1 MGKDCSCVCSICSV
15 CCMVC
20 SLFIVIPSCVI
31 FVITTDKILYVGSAW
46 NSSSISDSGS
56 PQLIPFDPYSC
67 PKDKNFYSQPFLL
80 FLEVNAPE
88 STGLILT
95 LRDRNIPNSKKLE
108 SCSVNADG
116 FCRIPVPRLDKVFAF
131 ISLDYSGSSTET
143 VEWRCSY
150 YNLPYLLSLIFLSC
164 CACLCLACCC
174 NTCLCCT
181 KYCCCDSA
189 NHHITQE
196 ERHVLT
202 EDPKPQRRY
211 QHQVTRRAVPG
222 TQPLF
227 VGKRIETVVED
238 GVAVRREITT
248 LRMVTESGK
257 FQVIENV
264 KVIATDGTNTVVAE
278 ATHGLKLN

>member
-1 MGKDCSCVCSICSV
+1 M
-15 CCMVC
+15 
-20 SLFIVIPSCVI
+20 
-31 FVITTDKILYVGSAW
+31 
-46 NSSSISDSGS
+46 
-56 PQLIPFDPYSC
+56 
-67 PKDKNFYSQPFLL
+67 
-80 FLEVNAPE
+80 
-88 STGLILT
+88 
-95 LRDRNIPNSKKLE
+95 
-108 SCSVNADG
+108 
-116 FCRIPVPRLDKVFAF
+116 DKVFAF
-131 ISLDYSGSSTET
+131 ISLDYSGSSTEI

-189 NHHITQE
+189 NNIITQE
-196 ERHVLT
+196 DRHVLT

-211 QHQVTRRAVPG
+211 QHQVARRAVPE
-222 TQPLF
+222 TQPLL

-248 LRMVTESGK
+248 LRMITESGK